1 MDSQNKLE
9 KSLSL
14 EDVISKLVAGK
25 CFKELQF
32 GCSEKPT
39 EAPRKFQVQPEEG
52 PSRMDGGLFNL
63 MHESA
68 IDFSS
73 WLSNWDEKLGK
84 TNLLFYHNNQ
94 WMRRPY
100 FADDLAKYF
109 LKSSICILPQ
119 NRGLLAEEDRI
130 LLGVNKVERLLIQ
143 SSLRYL
149 IHFSVII

>member
-39 EAPRKFQVQPEEG
+39 ETIPRRFLQVQPEEG
-52 PSRMDGGLFNL
+52 PSQMDCDLFSL

-73 WLSNWDEKLGK
+73 WLSNWAEKLGIK
-84 TNLLFYHNNQ
+84 ANLLSHQNNQ
-94 WMRRPY
+94 WLQRLY
-100 FADDLAKYF
+100 FADNLAKYF

-119 NRGLLAEEDRI
+119 NRGLLAASEEDRI
-130 LLGVNKVERLLIQ
+130 LLGGNKVERLLIQ
-143 SSLRYL
+143 SSLRY
-149 IHFSVII
+149 